1 MGRGAT
7 RAPASPFFGLR
18 TGKGRARTRDTAE
31 RLPTLSPQAARAR
44 SLSRRPGTPVLQ
56 REIALGSPKPWAPG
70 AVLTPPMV
78 FLGRE
83 RPPPGTRAAIPHCS
97 LREVRADG
105 VTGPQRG
112 WGQAPGSGPG
122 PSVLSQCRSHIHLWS
137 RSQTRMHANH
147 PLIWSEVRSG
157 TRPLPHTRSQSESES
172 LIAVWGVAGMVTP
185 RKVRRAPSPRC
196 PCTAAA
202 PAAGSATGHLPPR
215 GQAARS
221 PGRCRESR
229 QR

>member
-18 TGKGRARTRDTAE
+18 TGKGRARTRDIAE
-31 RLPTLSPQAARAR
+31 RLPTLSPQAARPW

-112 WGQAPGSGPG
+112 WGQAPGSGAGIRPRAQRAITVSVSHTSLVTVTDTHARKP
-122 PSVLSQCRSHIHLWS
+122 PSHLVRGALRHSPSASH
-137 RSQTRMHANH
+137 
-147 PLIWSEVRSG
+147 
-157 TRPLPHTRSQSESES
+157 
-172 LIAVWGVAGMVTP
+172 MVT
-185 RKVRRAPSPRC
+185 
-196 PCTAAA
+196 
-202 PAAGSATGHLPPR
+202 
-215 GQAARS
+215 
-221 PGRCRESR
+221 E
-229 QR
+229 